1 MIFPFF
7 SLYVTRKFNVG
18 MTQAGVLLAIFSIAG
33 LIGSMIG
40 GASFDAVDAFLESIG
55 L

>member
-18 MTQAGVLLAIFSIAG
+18 MTQAGVLLVIFSIAG